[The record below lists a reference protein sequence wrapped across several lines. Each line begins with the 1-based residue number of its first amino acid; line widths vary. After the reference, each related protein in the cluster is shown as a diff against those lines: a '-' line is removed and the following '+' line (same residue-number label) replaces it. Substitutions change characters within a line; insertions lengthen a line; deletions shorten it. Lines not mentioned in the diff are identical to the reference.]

1 MGGCSATD
9 KNIVLYMHA
18 GSGNHGC
25 EAIVNSTCAML
36 QKSPT
41 LISSRKEEDE
51 RYSLG
56 KWCHIL
62 QEKRIT
68 ANFWIHLFYLAKKIL
83 TRNPMCYITYRYG
96 EVLQE
101 KRYDLAVSVG
111 GDNYC
116 YPDQVE
122 DLILLN
128 QAFHKKGMET
138 VLWGASVEPSLLE
151 RADVVADMKLYKAIF
166 AREKETYQALEKA
179 GISKEKLHL
188 YPDPAFTLSWK
199 EDPFPEGIQEDNL
212 IGINVSLMVI
222 EKESKKGIVLENYR
236 YLIERLLQE
245 TDLQIVLIPHV
256 IWENNDD
263 RKALGILYESYENNS
278 RVCLLEDHDCMTL
291 KGYIKRMR
299 FLVAARTHASIAA
312 YSTGVPTLVT
322 GYSIKAK
329 GIAEALFGTQEHYV
343 VPVQEM
349 EKKEDLWKEC
359 QWLMSHE
366 NQIREHLAKVIPG
379 YIEEAKKAGN
389 ILNEIIKN

>member
-1 MGGCSATD
+1 MTD

-36 QKSPT
+36 KGKPT
-41 LISSRKEEDE
+41 LISARKEEDE

-56 KWCHIL
+56 KLCHML
-62 QEKRIT
+62 QEKKIT
-68 ANFWIHLFYLAKKIL
+68 ANLWIHLFYLAKKIF

-96 EVLQE
+96 EVLRE
-101 KRYDLAVSVG
+101 KKYDLAISVG

-128 QAFHKKGMET
+128 QGFHNKGMET
-138 VLWGASVEPSLLE
+138 VLWGASIEPSLLE
-151 RADVVADMKLYKAIF
+151 RDDVVKDMNLYKAIF
-166 AREKETYQALEKA
+166 AREKETYRALEQA
-179 GISKEKLHL
+179 GIPKEKLYL

-199 EDPFPEGIQEDNL
+199 EEPFPNEIQEGNL
-212 IGINVSLMVI
+212 IGINVSPMVI
-222 EKESKKGIVLENYR
+222 EKEEKKGIVLENYQ
-236 YLIERLLQE
+236 YLIEQLLQE
-245 TDLQIVLIPHV
+245 TDMQIILIPHV

-263 RKALGILYESYENNS
+263 RKALRTLYEAYENND
-278 RVCLLEDHDCMTL
+278 RVCMLEDHDCTIL

-343 VPVQEM
+343 LPVQKM
-349 EKKEDLWKEC
+349 EKKEDLWWEC
-359 QWLMSHE
+359 QWMIDHE
-366 NQIREHLAKVIPG
+366 EQIREHLAEVIPG
-379 YIEEAKKAGN
+379 YIEEAKKAGD
-389 ILNEIIKN
+389 ILNEIIKNS